1 MTFGKLVTDLVLKI
15 LEAGWPLKLGKV
27 EKTVLGAMRYFALPG
42 KGQKYLKGSFS
53 LTTGSVKPAS
63 MQNQPDLKG
72 PEILCQLYFNEIN

>member
-1 MTFGKLVTDLVLKI
+1 M
-15 LEAGWPLKLGKV
+15 
-27 EKTVLGAMRYFALPG
+27 LGAMRYFALPG